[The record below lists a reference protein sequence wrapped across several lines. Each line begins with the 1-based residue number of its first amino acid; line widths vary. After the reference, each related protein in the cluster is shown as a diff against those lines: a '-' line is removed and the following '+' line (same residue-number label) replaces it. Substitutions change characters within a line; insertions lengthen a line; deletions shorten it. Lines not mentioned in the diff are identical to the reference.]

1 MEFPVRGW
9 SLRRADVCSGGGTV
23 GTVGTLCTLGTLGT
37 LGTVPGARFEDK
49 A

>member
-1 MEFPVRGW
+1 MKAGTAVEFPVRGW
-9 SLRRADVCSGGGTV
+9 SLRSADVCLGGGTLG
-23 GTVGTLCTLGTLGT
+23 GTVGT